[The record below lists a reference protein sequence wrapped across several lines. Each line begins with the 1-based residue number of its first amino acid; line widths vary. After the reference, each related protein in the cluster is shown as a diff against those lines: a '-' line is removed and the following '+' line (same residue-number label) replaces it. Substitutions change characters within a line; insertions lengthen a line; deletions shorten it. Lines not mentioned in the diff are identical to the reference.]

1 MKRRSQGRVLA
12 MQYLFSRDSSGEWT
26 ADGFPEFAY
35 EQKAA
40 PDVRDFAERIVT
52 GALEHRS
59 ELIQVIEEVTRN
71 WRCARMPMVD
81 RNLLLIGSWEILHAP
96 DIPANVTINE
106 IVELAKTFSTESS
119 GAFVNGVLDSL
130 KERQAET
137 HPS

>member
-26 ADGFPEFAY
+26 DEGFDEFAY
-35 EQKAA
+35 EQRAA
-40 PDVRDFAERIVT
+40 PDIREFAERIVR
-52 GALEHRS
+52 GALEHRT
-59 ELIQVIEEVTRN
+59 ELIQVIEAATRN

-81 RNLLLIGSWEILHAP
+81 RNLLLIGSWEILYAP

-106 IVELAKTFSTESS
+106 IVELAKTYSTESS
-119 GAFVNGVLDSL
+119 GAFVNGVLDSV
-130 KERQAET
+130 KDRRAET